1 MNWLSIVILVILAG
15 CILNGFRKGMVRTLA
30 AMMSLVVSLVLVS
43 LANPYVATFLE
54 EKPTVYEVTETKC
67 REAFQSIAEKQTENV
82 RQEFMQKMGVPENF
96 SNTLRIGDEFTESAV
111 APLAESTAHLIV
123 NGLAFVI
130 TFVLLSILLRIAVGL
145 LDGLF
150 RLPVLSMVNR
160 LAGGAIGA
168 VQGLVILWVFFLIVF
183 LIWNTEIGAQA
194 LAMIQENPV
203 INWLYNCNPFV
214 NILLK

>member
-1 MNWLSIVILVILAG
+1 
-15 CILNGFRKGMVRTLA
+15 
-30 AMMSLVVSLVLVS
+30 
-43 LANPYVATFLE
+43 
-54 EKPTVYEVTETKC
+54 
-67 REAFQSIAEKQTENV
+67 
-82 RQEFMQKMGVPENF
+82 
-96 SNTLRIGDEFTESAV
+96 
-111 APLAESTAHLIV
+111 
-123 NGLAFVI
+123 
-130 TFVLLSILLRIAVGL
+130 
-145 LDGLF
+145 
-150 RLPVLSMVNR
+150 MVNR

>member
-43 LANPYVATFLE
+43 LVNPYVATFLE
-54 EKPTVYEVTETKC
+54 EKTTIYEVTETKC
-67 REAFQSIAEKQTENV
+67 REAFQRIAEKQTENM
-82 RQEFMQKMGVPENF
+82 QEELMQKMGLPETF
-96 SNTLRIGDEFTESAV
+96 SKTLKIGDEFTENAV
-111 APLAESTAHLIV
+111 APFAESTAHFII
-123 NGLAFVI
+123 NGLSFVI

-150 RLPVLSMVNR
+150 RLPILSFVNR

-168 VQGLVILWVFFLIVF
+168 VQGLFILWIFFLIIF
-183 LIWNTEIGAQA
+183 LIWNTEIGTQA

-203 INWLYNCNPFV
+203 TNWLYNCNPFV
-214 NILLK
+214 NILLR

>member
-1 MNWLSIVILVILAG
+1 
-15 CILNGFRKGMVRTLA
+15 
-30 AMMSLVVSLVLVS
+30 
-43 LANPYVATFLE
+43 
-54 EKPTVYEVTETKC
+54 
-67 REAFQSIAEKQTENV
+67 
-82 RQEFMQKMGVPENF
+82 MQKMGVPENF

-168 VQGLVILWVFFLIVF
+168 VQGLVILF

>member
-1 MNWLSIVILVILAG
+1 MQGSISKYCRKTDGKCAAG
-15 CILNGFRKGMVRTLA
+15 IYAENGCSG
-30 AMMSLVVSLVLVS
+30 
-43 LANPYVATFLE
+43 
-54 EKPTVYEVTETKC
+54 
-67 REAFQSIAEKQTENV
+67 
-82 RQEFMQKMGVPENF
+82 NF

>member
-54 EKPTVYEVTETKC
+54 EKTTVYEVTETKC
-67 REAFQSIAEKQTENV
+67 REAFQSIAEK
-82 RQEFMQKMGVPENF
+82 QEFMQKMGVPENF

>member
-1 MNWLSIVILVILAG
+1 
-15 CILNGFRKGMVRTLA
+15 
-30 AMMSLVVSLVLVS
+30 VLVS
-43 LANPYVATFLE
+43 LVNPYVATFLE
-54 EKPTVYEVTETKC
+54 EKTTVYEVTETKC

-82 RQEFMQKMGVPENF
+82 QQEFMQKMGVPENF

-194 LAMIQENPV
+194 LAMIQENLV

>member
-1 MNWLSIVILVILAG
+1 MKFENECWDH
-15 CILNGFRKGMVRTLA
+15 FKGETWKREINVRDFIQSNYT
-30 AMMSLVVSLVLVS
+30 
-43 LANPYVATFLE
+43 PYE
-54 EKPTVYEVTETKC
+54 GDDSKC
-67 REAFQSIAEKQTENV
+67 REAFQSIAEKETENV
-82 RQEFMQKMGVPENF
+82 QQEFMQKMGVPENF

-168 VQGLVILWVFFLIVF
+168 VQGRV
-183 LIWNTEIGAQA
+183 
-194 LAMIQENPV
+194 
-203 INWLYNCNPFV
+203 
-214 NILLK
+214 